1 MKKILAVLATIT
13 LTLTACADRQ
23 HLIEYSELPVQAQ
36 AFIQKYFNVS
46 DVAVIQ
52 VEDFGRSREY
62 DIRLKNGTEI
72 DFDYQG
78 NLKSINCEIS
88 PVPEGIVP
96 ELIVSYVQLHYPN
109 HFIVEYTINYRRLE
123 VELSNGIDLLFDLEG
138 HFIGVD

>member
-1 MKKILAVLATIT
+1 MTMLVV
-13 LTLTACADRQ
+13 LTLSITACADRHQ
-23 HLIEYSELPVQAQ
+23 MTGVSDLPAQAQ
-36 AFIQKYFNVS
+36 AFIQKYFNIS

-52 VEDFGRSREY
+52 AEDFGRSREY

-78 NLKSINCEIS
+78 NLKSINCEVS

-96 ELIVSYVQLHYPN
+96 ELITSYVKLHYPQ

-123 VELSNGIDLLFDLEG
+123 VELSNGIDLIFDLEG

>member
-13 LTLTACADRQ
+13 LTMTACADHN

-36 AFIQKYFNVS
+36 AFIPKYFNIS

-88 PVPEGIVP
+88 PVP
-96 ELIVSYVQLHYPN
+96 
-109 HFIVEYTINYRRLE
+109 
-123 VELSNGIDLLFDLEG
+123 
-138 HFIGVD
+138 